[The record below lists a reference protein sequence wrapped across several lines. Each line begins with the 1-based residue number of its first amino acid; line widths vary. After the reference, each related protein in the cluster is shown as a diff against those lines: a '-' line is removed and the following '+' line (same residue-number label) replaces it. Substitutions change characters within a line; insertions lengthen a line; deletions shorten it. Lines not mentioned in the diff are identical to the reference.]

1 MGYFEL
7 KKSTKDTAQP
17 YYFVLKAANHEIIA
31 SSEMYSTK
39 QAALKGIASVQKM
52 QQRTKSKI
60 LPFNFHP
67 LVLSNYCEL
76 NALVRLN
83 GAF

>member
-39 QAALKGIASVQKM
+39 QAALKGIASVQKCSNGRN
-52 QQRTKSKI
+52 QRSYRLISI
-60 LPFNFHP
+60 LSFYQIIVN
-67 LVLSNYCEL
+67 
-76 NALVRLN
+76 
-83 GAF
+83 